1 MDVLDRNAKTIGRFA
16 WFTAWF
22 GLVIGQ
28 LHALARHQTVD
39 GRSDL
44 DLPLTRVW
52 AEPAA
57 DFLSPLLSWA
67 DPDLVYVTYGKL
79 WLPVF
84 IAFFLCA
91 LLVYRRRQPRGFERG
106 AWRVVLVAYAAAVL
120 SVFAEYWTQW
130 TGEPNGL
137 LDIVFLV
144 SLPAVLLTMLGSTV
158 LGVALVKNGLR
169 PRASAWLLL
178 ATFPLALVITS
189 ITSMGNIV
197 LPIAFAF
204 GILGRR
210 IAREEAAVDEP
221 RQAVA
226 A

>member
-1 MDVLDRNAKTIGRFA
+1 MDVLDRNAKNIGRFA
-16 WFTAWF
+16 WCTAWF

-84 IAFFLCA
+84 IGFFLCA
-91 LLVYRRRQPRGFERG
+91 LVVYRRRQPRGFERG

-137 LDIVFLV
+137 LDLVFLV
-144 SLPAVLLTMLGSTV
+144 SLPAILLTMLGSTV
-158 LGVALVKNGLR
+158 LGIALVKNGLR
-169 PRASAWLLL
+169 PRASAWLLV
-178 ATFPLALVITS
+178 AT
-189 ITSMGNIV
+189 
-197 LPIAFAF
+197 
-204 GILGRR
+204 
-210 IAREEAAVDEP
+210 
-221 RQAVA
+221 
-226 A
+226 